1 MGRLIVRM
9 FLVLLHVSIRITTLK
24 NMPKE
29 GDNIRTMNDNS
40 RLGRNEKNGQSGS
53 NEWPK

>member
-9 FLVLLHVSIRITTLK
+9 FLLFLHVAIRITTLE

-53 NEWPK
+53 NE